1 MNKET
6 TTNGEQQENNDEL
19 YERFNLTVDQ
29 GQEPLRIDK
38 FLMHRIERATRNKLQ
53 QAINAG
59 MVLVNGKEVRPNYK
73 VKSQDEIIL
82 YSDMSPEE
90 AEVVPESIPLNIV
103 YQDDDLMVINKP
115 AGMVVH
121 PGSGNYTGT
130 LLNGIAFYLQKE
142 GISEDALPRFG
153 LVHRIDKNTSGLLLI
168 AKTERSMSHL
178 AKQFYEHTIKRKYI
192 ALLWGDLKNDEG
204 TIIAHVGR
212 HMRLRKL
219 FEAYPDGEHGKEAIT
234 HYKVLERFN
243 YVTLV
248 ECVLETGRTHQI
260 RVHMKYIGHPL
271 FNDDF
276 YGGDKIVKGTVF
288 SKYKQFVE
296 NCFAI
301 CPRHA
306 LHAHTLGFLHPTS
319 GKEMFFEAELP
330 EDMKQLIEKWR
341 KYAEPRLKNHD

>member
-260 RVHMKYIGHPL
+260 RVHMKHLGHPIVA
-271 FNDDF
+271 DDL
-276 YGGDKIVKGTVF
+276 YGDGKPVLISSIK
-288 SKYKQFVE
+288 KKEYKLSRELETERPVL
-296 NCFAI
+296 A
-301 CPRHA
+301 RLA
-306 LHAHTLGFLHPTS
+306 LHSFSLDFDFAGESLHL
-319 GKEMFFEAELP
+319 EAAIPKDLRALLH
-330 EDMKQLIEKWR
+330 QLQ
-341 KYAEPRLKNHD
+341 KNK

>member
-38 FLMHRIERATRNKLQ
+38 FLKHRIERATRNKLQ

-212 HMRLRKL
+212 HM
-219 FEAYPDGEHGKEAIT
+219 
-234 HYKVLERFN
+234 
-243 YVTLV
+243 
-248 ECVLETGRTHQI
+248 
-260 RVHMKYIGHPL
+260 
-271 FNDDF
+271 
-276 YGGDKIVKGTVF
+276 
-288 SKYKQFVE
+288 
-296 NCFAI
+296 
-301 CPRHA
+301 
-306 LHAHTLGFLHPTS
+306 
-319 GKEMFFEAELP
+319 
-330 EDMKQLIEKWR
+330 
-341 KYAEPRLKNHD
+341 

>member
-38 FLMHRIERATRNKLQ
+38 FLKHRIERATRNKLQ

-192 ALLWGDLKNDEG
+192 ALVWGDLKNDEG